1 MTSSARFAIKGPP
14 VIHETVDGEV
24 IIVDLESGSYYS
36 LVGVGAEIW
45 GALERGASIGEA
57 AAELEHRY
65 ETNSEDVAD
74 VVALFVQ
81 ELAHENLVTT
91 AASSENGDA
100 TAAAGSN
107 GAAAAAAR
115 PAFQRPILNKYTDMQ
130 DLLLL
135 DPIHEVD
142 ETGWPNR
149 LGAAEQQDR

>member
-14 VIHETVDGEV
+14 VIHETVEGEV
-24 IIVDLESGSYYS
+24 IIVDLESGSYFS

-45 GALERGASIGEA
+45 DALERGASIGEA
-57 AAELEHRY
+57 AAELERRY
-65 ETNSEDVAD
+65 ETNGEDVSD
-74 VVALFVQ
+74 VVTLFVQ

-91 AASSENGDA
+91 VASSEHGAPAA
-100 TAAAGSN
+100 TGSN
-107 GAAAAAAR
+107 GAEAAATGL
-115 PAFQRPILNKYTDMQ
+115 AFQRPILNKYTDMQ

-149 LGAAEQQDR
+149 LGPVEQQDR